1 MVTPSAIVN
10 GTTTVEDETV
20 KQELSPAVD
29 DYMRFRRSQNYSK
42 GTLKVDAG
50 VLKKFLATNG
60 NIWCHAISHRHVER
74 HFEEATR
81 TRQAASL
88 KNDHGVLVRFFK
100 WCRHT
105 GRMPTDS
112 DPMFGRRQPK
122 PIKRER
128 NRLHVSRF
136 GELLAAA
143 EERDPRDRALC
154 ALLLYTLGRD
164 SEVTDLRIR
173 DLDLDNG
180 WLKVRIHKTGQED
193 TLPVSAELDSEMR
206 RWLTHYA
213 KTVRGLEDWHYL
225 VPARGVFPVHDE
237 GGRILRHNSIY
248 RPSKKIGGAGR
259 IVNPILEKI
268 GFPVTDENGKPCGEG
283 SHTIRRS
290 GARALFDQL
299 VEGGYDGSL
308 RLVQSMLHHA
318 STSMTEHYL
327 GITADRRTR
336 DDILRGKVMYQ
347 TASTENVVQ
356 IAR

>member
-1 MVTPSAIVN
+1 MK
-10 GTTTVEDETV
+10 E
-20 KQELSPAVD
+20 ELSPAID
-29 DYMRFRRSQNYSK
+29 HYMRFRQSQNYSR

-50 VLKKFLATNG
+50 VLKKFLSVNG
-60 NIWCHAISHRHVER
+60 NIWCHTITHRHVER
-74 HFEEATR
+74 HFEEVTK

-105 GRMPTDS
+105 GRMPVET

-122 PIKRER
+122 AIKRER
-128 NRLHVSRF
+128 NRLHVTRF
-136 GELLAAA
+136 GELLDAA

-173 DLDLDNG
+173 DLDLTGG
-180 WLKVRIHKTGQED
+180 WLKVRIHKTGAED
-193 TLPVSAELDSEMR
+193 TLPVSAELDAEMR
-206 RWLTHYA
+206 KWLTHYSRVS
-213 KTVRGLEDWHYL
+213 KGLEPWHYL
-225 VPARGVFPVHDE
+225 VPARGVFPIKDDK
-237 GGRILRHNSIY
+237 GRILRHNSTY
-248 RPSKKIGGAGR
+248 RPDKKIGGAGR
-259 IVNPILEKI
+259 IVTPILEKI

-299 VEGGYDGSL
+299 VGSGYDGSL

-318 STSMTEHYL
+318 SASMTEHYL

-336 DDILRGKVMYQ
+336 DDILRGKKMY
-347 TASTENVVQ
+347 STPAPVTRLSE
-356 IAR
+356 ARG